1 MSFIIKRPII
11 SEKNS
16 GMADSRVYVFEV
28 DERASKPE
36 IKAAAEK
43 LFKIKVESVRTVVCR
58 TRQKP
63 TKFSKGALR
72 YWKKAM
78 IQLSP
83 GEKLQL
89 FEGA

>member
-1 MSFIIKRPII
+1 MSFIIKRPLI

-16 GMADSRVYVFEV
+16 GMTEAGIYVFEV
-28 DERASKPE
+28 DEKASKTE
-36 IKAAAEK
+36 IKSAAESM
-43 LFKIKVESVRTVVCR
+43 FKVKVQSIRTVICR
-58 TRQKP
+58 ARSKP
-63 TKFSKGALR
+63 NKFSKGAVR

-78 IQLSP
+78 IKLAP